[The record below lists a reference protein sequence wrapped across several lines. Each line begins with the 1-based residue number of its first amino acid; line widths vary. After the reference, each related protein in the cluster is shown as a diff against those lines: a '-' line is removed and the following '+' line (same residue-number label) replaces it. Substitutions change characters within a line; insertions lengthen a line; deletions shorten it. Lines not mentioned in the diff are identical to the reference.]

1 MDYINNKKT
10 KEEEELINDFNLVK
24 TQDMNNKLAVYI
36 IENSE
41 KLKEFIESADE
52 RIDRCYEEAIKNLY
66 PNRVKRALDDLN
78 IRGEIIR
85 FKKREYKKDYTEE
98 NKLITNCLSAIIN
111 KPFAIPSFF
120 DEFIA
125 RRHLDFLTNQEYQL
139 NEKLIKKV
147 YGYI

>member
-1 MDYINNKKT
+1 MDNINNKKT

-52 RIDRCYEEAIKNLY
+52 KIDRCYEEAIKNLY
-66 PNRVKRALDDLN
+66 PNRVKKALDNLN

-85 FKKREYKKDYTEE
+85 FKKKRKK
-98 NKLITNCLSAIIN
+98 
-111 KPFAIPSFF
+111 
-120 DEFIA
+120 
-125 RRHLDFLTNQEYQL
+125 
-139 NEKLIKKV
+139 
-147 YGYI
+147 